1 MLGKTVNVLFPT
13 SDNLKIN
20 LDSFVV
26 STFQNILS
34 YLGTETGDRNPLFE
48 TFGFFFVFFF

>member
-48 TFGFFFVFFF
+48 TFVFFYFFF

>member
-48 TFGFFFVFFF
+48 TFFFFF